1 MDKSA
6 ILTQIQREYALGL
19 NYVRPARIRYRDRI
33 MKRNPQAK
41 NWGKIININMVGN
54 YIDTLI
60 ASFFTNGVKCKFIS
74 RTGWVW
80 EEEAENLNAVAEF
93 DEREW
98 AVQQL
103 KYQVEQDSLFFGVGI
118 LNKTGFDHN
127 TLTNTWKAINPLSWI
142 PDPLPTQTGQFDG
155 KNYRFHGFCMLTNIH
170 DVKDLYDKNAINRR
184 FAKQYNMEDTL
195 TREAYQNKA
204 WTWPIVVDEIED
216 NIALDIYVHYTIVD
230 GKKWK
235 FVCSADMSEIFYQE
249 KLKPVTKEEKL
260 DETLIPRP
268 VLLNYYDP
276 VRWNPFG
283 TSICDKVED
292 KQNAKSILAN
302 LSLMKAKREATGGDF
317 LVNSRLIKNKEELQ
331 KKTFDQRLLFID
343 ENEIGTQPIQ
353 NAMYELP
360 QSQIKTDVWN
370 MMSWLETEAKYD
382 SKIDSLQQWLMP
394 DKSMTKAEAQQL
406 QANANMQLSVKNTI
420 KQWFYRDYYFQ
431 RWRGYLENL
440 KDSEEKWVLLNAD
453 FAWSGKSLSKDQ
465 FITKQMPYIMVGATE
480 DINAIKE
487 KDKNTLM
494 ALYPIITND
503 PEIKPVNKAI
513 FKRLYL
519 RATGLKPNTVNSI
532 FDYTPQEKK
541 AMDYVDMVNLG
552 VKPKSLF
559 KRTDLDFYTVWL
571 YMQKAEDGDLK
582 EEILEK
588 LNWILLEMWEQP
600 QVPMQ
605 NEMANSAAN
614 IMMAQWQPTKDE
626 LITRDTV
633 NLDANIQ

>member
-1 MDKSA
+1 MDRDSV
-6 ILTQIQREYALGL
+6 INQIQREYALGL

-33 MKRNPQAK
+33 MKWNPQAK
-41 NWGKIININMVGN
+41 NWWKIININMVWN

-60 ASFFTNGVKCKFIS
+60 ASFFTNWVKCKFIS
-74 RTGWVW
+74 RQWWIW
-80 EEEAENLNAVAEF
+80 EEEAENLNSVAEF

-98 AVQQL
+98 ATQQL

-118 LNKTGFDHN
+118 LNKTGFDKDQ
-127 TLTNTWKAINPLSWI
+127 LVNTWRCINPLSWI
-142 PDPLPTQTGQFDG
+142 PDPLPTQTWQFDG
-155 KNYRFHGFCMLTNIH
+155 KNYRFHWFCMLTNIH
-170 DVKDLYDKNAINRR
+170 DVKDKYDKDAINRW
-184 FAKQYNMEDTL
+184 FAKQYNMEENL
-195 TREAYQNKA
+195 NRLAYQNKA
-204 WTWPIVVDEIED
+204 WTWPIVVDQIED
-216 NIALDIYVHYTIVD
+216 NFALDIYTHYTIID
-230 GKKWK
+230 WRKWK
-235 FVCSADMSEIFYQE
+235 FVLSADMTEIFYQE
-249 KLKPVTKEEKL
+249 ELKPVTKEEKL
-260 DETLIPRP
+260 NPNLIPRP
-268 VLLNYYDP
+268 IMLNYYDP
-276 VRWNPFG
+276 VRWNPFW

-331 KKTFDQRLLFID
+331 KKTFDQRYLFID

-370 MMSWLETEAKYD
+370 MMSWLENEAKYD

-420 KQWFYRDYYFQ
+420 KQRFYRDYYFQ
-431 RWRGYLENL
+431 RWRWYLENFPEW
-440 KDSEEKWVLLNAD
+440 KKKRVLLNAD
-453 FAWSGKSLSKDQ
+453 FERAWMELSKDQ
-465 FITKQMPYIMVGATE
+465 FVTKQMPYILVWATE
-480 DINAIKE
+480 DINAMNE
-487 KDKNTLM
+487 KDKANLM
-494 ALYPIITND
+494 TLYPIITND
-503 PEIKPVNKAI
+503 PEIKPVNKSI

-532 FDYTPQEKK
+532 FDYTPQERI
-541 AMDYVDMVNLG
+541 AMDYLSMVNMWEE
-552 VKPKSLF
+552 PKSLF
-559 KRTDLDFYTVWL
+559 KRTDLDYYTVRL

-582 EEILEK
+582 EKILQK
-588 LNWILLEMWEQP
+588 LQGLLLELWETP
-600 QVPMQ
+600 TIPMN

-614 IMMAQWQPTKDE
+614 IMMAQQPQKDE

-633 NLDANIQ
+633 NLTSNIA

>member
-216 NIALDIYVHYTIVD
+216 NFALDIYVHYTIVD